1 MIISSNTNYNSVIM
15 LGCFDT
21 KAEDFRYL
29 YDCLQLQKVNV
40 ISINTG
46 VMDTRESFPIDFDAE
61 EVAKAAGTTLT
72 ELQNAG
78 DRSVAVEKMGIG
90 ASNIISGLLSEG
102 KVDGAIGM
110 GGGGG
115 TYIALSAMQSIPM
128 GVPKLCVTTL
138 AAKDLTRQL
147 GVKDITLMPSIVDV
161 AGLNNISRM
170 VIRQAAGAISGM
182 MAANVQE
189 INESAGSIAISIFG
203 NTTKCVDKCSEIL
216 KQDNYDVSTF
226 HSVGIGGKTMESL
239 ILDGYFDA
247 VLDITT
253 TELADNLCDGICS
266 AGPDRLTAASQM
278 GIPQVVVPGCLD
290 MVNYGHLDTV
300 PERFKDRLLYSWS
313 PDVTLMRTNEE
324 ENEILGKELADKLN
338 KSSGPVKVLLPLKG
352 ISIVSSEG
360 GEFYRPDIDQILFD
374 SIKKNVKDAIE
385 VIEVDTNIN
394 DEAFAEQ
401 AVATLMK
408 MKNNMTSEL

>member
-1 MIISSNTNYNSVIM
+1 MKISNGPNSNTVIM

-21 KAEDFRYL
+21 KAEDFSYL
-29 YDCLQLQKVNV
+29 YDRLLEQGVNV
-40 ISINTG
+40 TAINTG
-46 VMDTRESFPIDFDAE
+46 VMGTTDLFPIDFEAE
-61 EVAKAAGTTLT
+61 QVARAAGTNLS

-78 DRSVAVEKMGIG
+78 DRSVAVEKMGMG
-90 ASNIISGLLSEG
+90 ASHIISELLAEE
-102 KVDGAIGM
+102 KAQGAIGM

-115 TYIALSAMQSIPM
+115 TYIAISAMQSIPM

-138 AAKDLTRQL
+138 AAKDLTRQI

-182 MAANVQE
+182 MTANIKE
-189 INESAGSIAISIFG
+189 TIESSGSIAISIFG

-239 ILDGYFDA
+239 VLDGYFDA

-266 AGPDRLTAASQM
+266 SGPDRLTAASQM

-300 PERFKDRLLYSWS
+300 PDRYKDRLLYSWS

-360 GEFYRPDIDQILFD
+360 GEFYRPDIDRILFD
-374 SIKKNVKDAIE
+374 SIIRNVNDTIE
-385 VIEVDTNIN
+385 VIEIDANIN

-408 MKNNMTSEL
+408 MKNKLK

>member
-1 MIISSNTNYNSVIM
+1 MITSTVPNSNTVIM

-21 KAEDFRYL
+21 KAEDFSYL
-29 YDCLQLQKVNV
+29 YDCLLDQGMNV

-46 VMDTRESFPIDFDAE
+46 VMGTTDSFPIDFEAE
-61 EVAKAAGTTLT
+61 QVAKAAGTTLS

-78 DRSVAVEKMGIG
+78 DRSVAVEKMGMG
-90 ASNIISGLLSEG
+90 ASHIISELLAG
-102 KVDGAIGM
+102 QKAQGAIGM

-115 TYIALSAMQSIPM
+115 TYIAISAMQSIPM

-138 AAKDLTRQL
+138 AAKDLTRQI

-189 INESAGSIAISIFG
+189 TNESVGSIAISIFG

-266 AGPDRLTAASQM
+266 SGPDRLTAASQM

-300 PERFKDRLLYSWS
+300 PDRFKDRLLYSWS

-338 KSSGPVKVLLPLKG
+338 KSLGPVKVLLPLKG

-374 SIKKNVKDAIE
+374 SIKKNVNNAIE
-385 VIEVDTNIN
+385 VIEVDANIN
-394 DEAFAEQ
+394 DETFAEQ

-408 MKNNMTSEL
+408 MKNKMTSEL

>member
-1 MIISSNTNYNSVIM
+1 MQKSPTPGINNNSVVM

-21 KAEDFRYL
+21 KAEDFGYL
-29 YDCLQLQKVNV
+29 HNHLLKQGLKV

-46 VMDTRESFPIDFDAE
+46 VMDTSCSFQIDFEAD
-61 EVAKAAGTTLT
+61 EVAKASGSTLS
-72 ELQNAG
+72 ELRNSG
-78 DRSVAVEKMGIG
+78 DRSLAVEKMGIG
-90 ASNIISGLLSEG
+90 CANIISKLLLEG
-102 KVDGAIGM
+102 KVNGAMGM

-128 GVPKLCVTTL
+128 GIPKLCVTTL
-138 AAKDLTRQL
+138 AAKDLTRQI

-170 VIRQAAGAISGM
+170 VIRQAAGAIAGM
-182 MAANVQE
+182 IKANIQE
-189 INESAGSIAISIFG
+189 TRESVGSIAISIFG
-203 NTTKCVDKCSEIL
+203 NTTKCVDKCSQIL
-216 KQDNYDVSTF
+216 KKDGYDVSTF
-226 HSVGIGGKTMESL
+226 HAVGVGGKTMESL

-253 TELADNLCDGICS
+253 TELADDLCDGICS
-266 AGPDRLTAASQM
+266 AGPDRLTAAAKV

-300 PERFKDRLLYSWS
+300 PARFKDRLLYSWS

-324 ENEILGKELADKLN
+324 ENEILGRQLAEKLN
-338 KSSGPVKVLLPLKG
+338 QSPGPVKVLLPLRG

-360 GEFYRPDIDQILFD
+360 GEFYRPEIDQVLFD
-374 SIKKNVKDAIE
+374 SIKKNVIDSIE
-385 VIEVDTNIN
+385 VIEIDANIN
-394 DEAFAEQ
+394 DEVFAEF
-401 AVATLMK
+401 AVDTLMK
-408 MKNNMTSEL
+408 MKNDK